1 MKKVLIILVTLAIF
15 FAIPFAVAQPQ
26 EKTKSPLSP
35 IGNFIERALGPI
47 FYDFAER
54 VPGASFYMWIRI
66 MLFFFLFA
74 VLFGAASM
82 IPWLRDAAMKRIRVV
97 ITLVIALIMSIMMPN
112 VFVDAIA
119 RTYGII
125 AIFVFMMLP
134 VAGIIYLA
142 YVIFPTGTDAV
153 NLKGE
158 ALTDSQRRFNH
169 LVKAVLFFLLMT
181 IIHNFGVAIKSYG
194 LAENIDWIEWAGIAE
209 GVSGIMFLWHGFAA
223 LFFNFGREEGE
234 GFYDSIGRRMKEAIG
249 FAPRAAEETPE
260 TYPMHL
266 RESIARFEEA
276 LKELSARMFNMV
288 ASCNIVLQQNREGQ
302 IKDNA
307 RIAAEDSASS
317 IESMLKEIENLI
329 KIIQSDA
336 RFAELNKTDKAR
348 FENAISNYTDA
359 LIKIK
364 NIETQYENNLLNNL
378 GPIKSF

>member
-1 MKKVLIILVTLAIF
+1 MNKKTQIVSIMLAILL
-15 FAIPFAVAQPQ
+15 AIPFAAAQQ
-26 EKTKSPLSP
+26 ERAKSTLSP

-74 VLFGAASM
+74 VLFGAASL
-82 IPWLRDAAMKRIRVV
+82 IPWLREREMRRIRLIITVV
-97 ITLVIALIMSIMMPN
+97 LALIMSIMMPN

-142 YVIFPTGTDAV
+142 YVVFPTRTDAV

-169 LVKAVLFFLLMT
+169 VIKAALFFLLMT
-181 IIHNFGVAIKSYG
+181 IIHNYGAAIQSYR
-194 LAENIDWIEWAGIAE
+194 LAEGIDWMEWAGIAE
-209 GVSGIMFLWHGFAA
+209 GIAGIMFIWHGFAA

-234 GFYDSIGRRMKEAIG
+234 GFYDSIGRRIREAAGI
-249 FAPRAAEETPE
+249 APEREVTPE

-266 RESIARFEEA
+266 REGIAQLERA
-276 LKELSARMFNMV
+276 VSELTERTFNMV
-288 ASCNIVLQQNREGQ
+288 AACNVVLQQSRQGEIQ
-302 IKDNA
+302 QDAIV
-307 RIAAEDSASS
+307 AAETISS
-317 IESMLKEIENLI
+317 NIESMLRHAENLVNT
-329 KIIQSDA
+329 IQADA
-336 RFAELNKTDKAR
+336 RFAELNRADRAK
-348 FENAISNYTDA
+348 FENAVSNYVGA
-359 LIKIK
+359 LIRIR
-364 NIETQYENNLLNNL
+364 NIERQYENNLLNNL
-378 GPIKSF
+378 GPITSY